1 MPVDQWGNVIWTDEA
16 GKAALEGVRAQEE
29 RNRQQKFAQWLQ
41 QQGMAPGEN
50 LPPETGGEFTG
61 FLKAGGLKEFGE
73 QEREKRSGQ
82 ALADTYDEMG
92 KHPKMAPYREML
104 NSLSG
109 GLRTGGLTRTEAQAT
124 LKPVLDRAFQ
134 PEMEGAGGVEGII
147 PETLHTMTPLK
158 LTRRYNE
165 KTGTSSWYK
174 AGMGPDEEKAAH
186 IRFLEDSA
194 NRGVP
199 GNDPR
204 VEWSMK
210 YLERATPPI
219 MSAPDVKVMSGLE
232 RGGGYRGPA
241 GAGKIPMR
249 GTTIANRPPT
259 ESAAEVEKTGTYNS
273 YVEHGDNL
281 ANRLEQWH
289 ANAGPVDRAIVKA
302 RLFAMQHDP
311 TGLYKTLHPLPP
323 ELADMDAE
331 MGQLVTDYENVK
343 GGVRAVAQQAAQA
356 RLQSVHGGDISNPNS
371 LINLRSLMKFMRDNR
386 KETARAAEHGGRR
399 APAQPKEEQPKTSP
413 MPQPGGKYGDP
424 GSAGVTDKKR
434 PSFKDF
440 LKKERGY

>member
-1 MPVDQWGNVIWTDEA
+1 MPVDQWGNVIWADEA
-16 GKAALEGVRAQEE
+16 GKAGLEGVRTQEE

-50 LPPETGGEFTG
+50 LPPDTGGEFTG

-124 LKPVLDRAFQ
+124 LKPVLERAFQ
-134 PEMEGAGGVEGII
+134 PEEGIGGGEEGVI
-147 PETLHTMTPLK
+147 PETLHTMKPMK
-158 LTRRYNE
+158 LVRRYND
-165 KTGTSSWYK
+165 KTGTSQWTRG
-174 AGMGPDEEKAAH
+174 GMSPEEERSAHMRFMEWAAQNQ
-186 IRFLEDSA
+186 IPRD
-194 NRGVP
+194 
-199 GNDPR
+199 DPR
-204 VEWSMK
+204 VAWTEN
-210 YLERATPPI
+210 YLARSTPPI
-219 MSAPDVKVMSGLE
+219 MSPPDVKVMSGLE
-232 RGGGYRGPA
+232 RAGTYRGPA
-241 GAGKIPMR
+241 GQTPPPR

-259 ESAAEVEKTGTYNS
+259 ESAAEVEKVGTYNS
-273 YVEHGDNL
+273 YVEHGEDL
-281 ANRLEQWH
+281 ASRLEQWH
-289 ANAGPVDRAIVKA
+289 ASAAPVDRAIVKA

-356 RLQSVHGGDISNPNS
+356 RLQSVHGGDIANPNS
-371 LINLRSLMKFMRDNR
+371 MVNLRSLMKFMRDNR
-386 KETARAAEHGGRR
+386 KETSKAATEMGRR
-399 APAQPKEEQPKTSP
+399 PITQPTPKATSP
-413 MPQPGGKYGDP
+413 APQPGGKYGDQ

-434 PSFKDF
+434 PSFKDYMN
-440 LKKERGY
+440 KQRGY